1 MPLWG
6 MAAHDDVR
14 KFPLRADQINQH
26 SDYSA

>member
-1 MPLWG
+1 
-6 MAAHDDVR
+6 MAAHDDIR

>member
-6 MAAHDDVR
+6 MAAHDVR